1 MKGGKRIGAG
11 RPKSAAPFKYIT
23 VRINP
28 DLEIEF
34 RELAERFKSKT
45 NGKI

>member
-28 DLEIEF
+28 DLENEF
-34 RELAERFKSKT
+34 KAMAERFKSKI
-45 NGKI
+45 NGKN

>member
-11 RPKSAAPFKYIT
+11 RPKSAAPYRYVT

-28 DLEIEF
+28 DLYDEF
-34 RELAERFKSKT
+34 KLMAERFKSKI
-45 NGKI
+45 NGKN